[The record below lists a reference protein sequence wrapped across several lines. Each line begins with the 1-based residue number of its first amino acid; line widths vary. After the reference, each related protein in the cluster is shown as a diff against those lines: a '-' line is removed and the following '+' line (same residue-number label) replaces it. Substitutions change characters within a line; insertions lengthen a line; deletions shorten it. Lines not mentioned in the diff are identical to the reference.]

1 MPWYNGRWHRYS
13 EAERR
18 AYGAAMREKES
29 KAAST
34 AWHREWISKKG
45 LRERLWTDSAIADFL
60 KPPQEAGPIKAW
72 KRKYVLRV
80 EQTPE
85 FRAWMIQ
92 RQNWLIRR
100 GKLPAALQ
108 TGEDM
113 TGLIGSGLT
122 LRTVYENEQG
132 EKRLVVS
139 VTDNVV
145 LWKTADPALP
155 AGSKS
160 QGSSTLTSFRRWTT
174 SEHPASGAELEAFD
188 RVMQRRKHESQ
199 STREIRAMK
208 SRIRRENR
216 NR

>member
-1 MPWYNGRWHRYS
+1 MPYYKGRWHRYS

-18 AYGAAMREKES
+18 AYGEAMREKES
-29 KAAST
+29 KAASA

-45 LRERLWTDSAIADFL
+45 LRERLWTDRAIADFL

-80 EQTPE
+80 EQTPA
-85 FRAWMIQ
+85 FRVWLAK
-92 RQNWLIRR
+92 RQDWLIRR
-100 GKLPAALQ
+100 GKLPEALQ

-132 EKRLVVS
+132 EKRLIVS

-145 LWKTADPALP
+145 LWKTADPELP
-155 AGSKS
+155 AGGKS
-160 QGSSTLTSFRRWTT
+160 QGSATLASFRRWAA
-174 SEHPASGAELEAFD
+174 SEHPAEETELTAFD
-188 RVMQRRKHESQ
+188 RVTRRRKYERQ
-199 STREIRAMK
+199 TVRELRAMK
-208 SRIRRENR
+208 ARMHRESEE
-216 NR
+216 